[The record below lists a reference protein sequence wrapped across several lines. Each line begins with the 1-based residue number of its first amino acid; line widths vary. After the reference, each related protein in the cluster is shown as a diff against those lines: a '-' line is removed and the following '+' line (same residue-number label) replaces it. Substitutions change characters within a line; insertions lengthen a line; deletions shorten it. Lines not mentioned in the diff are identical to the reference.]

1 MRPSVETIS
10 AMFGVSPERVCA
22 QYRTNLQGLQD
33 DLAKADNGRKVRGM
47 DSRKIA
53 ECIDTIKSQ
62 IGA

>member
-1 MRPSVETIS
+1 MRPSVETIA
-10 AMFGVSPERVCA
+10 AMFGVSPERVRA

-33 DLAKADNGRKVRGM
+33 DLAKASNGRKVRGT
-47 DSRKIA
+47 DSGKIA